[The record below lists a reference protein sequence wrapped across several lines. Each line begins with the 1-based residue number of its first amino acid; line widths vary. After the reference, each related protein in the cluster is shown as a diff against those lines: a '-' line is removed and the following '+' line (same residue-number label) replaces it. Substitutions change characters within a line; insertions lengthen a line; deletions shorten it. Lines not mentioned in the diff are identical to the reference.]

1 MTTNNTNSARKPL
14 PEQVKRRLYLVG
26 TGWVLV
32 AVLEAAAYIVLALA
46 IVEQQTPM
54 YVLAAAGTAI
64 LATVIVTRSGFL
76 SGAKLTGD
84 LYSALG
90 NALSQ
95 AKLSW
100 FTEHHRTQ
108 TTHLAERGIP
118 GFMSIPAHQLQTF
131 LHAPLLPLF
140 LVGGIGL
147 VGGVTIATLSAVLL
161 AGALF
166 IQYKAQL
173 ALIHTDSER
182 HSADVNTTKYT
193 LELIDHLD
201 LLRATA
207 GPKRAIERIETS
219 WTKQEKIHK
228 SINRSASKTTFLST
242 LATILP
248 LAGMASYLVVS
259 GTTEPLLILSLLILI
274 TRAAAPLG
282 ELAFAGFAINDVRA
296 AIKDYMQLTTVPS
309 LPEPKP
315 ENAQQ
320 PNHHQ
325 LQLHNVGLSDI
336 FIGANADI
344 IEGAKVV
351 INGPSGGGKSTL
363 LGLLMRFDDPT
374 QGRITLGGVD
384 IKQIRYDVLTQYF
397 SYVAQDPIVFTGTL
411 ADNIRLG
418 KPDAS
423 DEEIERCARDAQLS
437 EVIDRSEFGIHQL
450 VGQKGEALSGGEGQ
464 RLAIARA
471 LIKQAPILIFDE
483 ATSALDDATERL
495 IAEHIHSLKTTV
507 IVVTHREPS
516 IWQPT
521 MEFNIQNQTVTH
533 RIHSAKPN
541 ARKAIAETSA

>member
-1 MTTNNTNSARKPL
+1 MTTNNTNSASKPL

-54 YVLAAAGTAI
+54 YVLAASGAAI

-100 FTEHHRTQ
+100 FTDHHRTQ

-173 ALIHTDSER
+173 ALSHTDSER

-207 GPKRAIERIETS
+207 GPKRAVERIETS

-242 LATILP
+242 IATIIP

-282 ELAFAGFAINDVRA
+282 ELAFAGFAINDVRV

-325 LQLHNVGLSDI
+325 LQLHNVGFSDI

-374 QGRITLGGVD
+374 QGRIILGGVD

-423 DEEIERCARDAQLS
+423 DEEIELCARDAQLS

-533 RIHSAKPN
+533 RIHSTKPN

>member
-1 MTTNNTNSARKPL
+1 MTTNNTNPTSKPL
-14 PEQVKRRLYLVG
+14 PEQVKRRLFLVG
-26 TGWVLV
+26 SGWVLV
-32 AVLEAAAYIVLALA
+32 AILEAAAYIVLALA
-46 IVEQQTPM
+46 IVDKQAPM
-54 YVLAAAGTAI
+54 YVLVAAGVAI

-90 NALSQ
+90 KALSQ

-147 VGGVTIATLSAVLL
+147 VGGITIAMLSAIFL

-182 HSADVNTTKYT
+182 HIADVNTTKYT

-207 GPKRAIERIETS
+207 GPKRAVERIEAS
-219 WTKQEKIHK
+219 WTKQEDIHK
-228 SINRSASKTTFLST
+228 TINRSASKTTFLST

-274 TRAAAPLG
+274 TRASAPLG
-282 ELAFAGFAINDVRA
+282 ELALAGFAINDVRA
-296 AIKDYMQLTTVPS
+296 TIKDYMQLTTVPS

-315 ENAQQ
+315 ENAQH

-325 LQLHNVGLSDI
+325 LQLHYVGFLDI

-374 QGRITLGGVD
+374 QGLITLGGVD

-397 SYVAQDPIVFTGTL
+397 AYVAQDPIVFTGTL

-423 DEEIERCARDAQLS
+423 DEEIELCARDAQLS
-437 EVIDRSEFGIHQL
+437 EVIDRSDLGIHQL

-471 LIKQAPILIFDE
+471 LIKQAPILILDE

-495 IAEHIHSLKTTV
+495 IAAHVHSLNTTV

-521 MEFNIQNQTVTH
+521 MEFNIQNQTVSH
-533 RIHSAKPN
+533 RIHNVQPN
-541 ARKAIAETSA
+541 ARKAIA

>member
-1 MTTNNTNSARKPL
+1 MTNSSTNSVSKAL

-32 AVLEAAAYIVLALA
+32 AVLEAAAYTVLALT
-46 IVEQQTPM
+46 IVKQQTPM
-54 YVLAAAGTAI
+54 YVLVAAAAAI

-90 NALSQ
+90 KALSQ
-95 AKLSW
+95 AKLAW
-100 FTEHHRTQ
+100 FTDHHRTQ
-108 TTHLAERGIP
+108 TTQLAERGIP

-140 LVGGIGL
+140 LVVGIGL
-147 VGGVTIATLSAVLL
+147 VGGVAIAVLSAVLL

-173 ALIHTDSER
+173 ALIHTDSDR

-207 GPKRAIERIETS
+207 GPKRAIERIEAS

-228 SINRSASKTTFLST
+228 SINRAASKTTFVST

-282 ELAFAGFAINDVRA
+282 ELALAGFAINDVRA
-296 AIKDYMQLTTVPS
+296 AIKDYIHLTTVPI

-320 PNHHQ
+320 PNYHK
-325 LQLHNVGLSDI
+325 LQLHNVGCSDI
-336 FIGANADI
+336 FIGANAEI

-374 QGRITLGGVD
+374 QGLITLGGVD

-423 DEEIERCARDAQLS
+423 DEEIEQCARHAQLS
-437 EVIDRSEFGIHQL
+437 EVIDRSELGIHQL
-450 VGQKGEALSGGEGQ
+450 VGQKGEALSGGERQ

-495 IAEHIHSLKTTV
+495 IAEHIHSLKATV

-533 RIHSAKPN
+533 QLHSTKPN
-541 ARKAIAETSA
+541 PSKTMAAEPA